1 MHVDV
6 ILGTDS
12 LRQFRAVVD
21 LDTNSV
27 TLKDTGEVFSL
38 GTPRVEEVLSAR
50 VSSTV
55 RICPGGQAL
64 VVSEV
69 RGQAS
74 DGQTVLVEGVP
85 GLDGTVRVAR
95 TLCTVN
101 QGRLLVEVCNA
112 STEELI
118 IKRGTL
124 VAAATVVPE
133 SAFEFESPTTS
144 LRSCGSRPV
153 ESRETTEEG
162 WVHSVVS
169 ATGATTDSPLHSTP
183 NLEKELADEFAVDF
197 TGSKLSEEQKRLF
210 RQTLESFRDLFVETS
225 MKPGRTHLLEFE
237 IDTGDHPPI
246 KQRPYRVSKAEGDV
260 MEAEVQQY
268 LDLGI
273 I

>member
-21 LDTNSV
+21 LDTSTV

-38 GTPRVEEVLSAR
+38 GTPRVEEVYSAR
-50 VSSTV
+50 VSSTIRV
-55 RICPGGQAL
+55 CPGGQAL

-101 QGRLLVEVCNA
+101 QGKLLVEVCNA
-112 STEELI
+112 SSEELI
-118 IKRGTL
+118 IKKGTL

-133 SAFEFESPTTS
+133 SAFEFESQATPLLNS
-144 LRSCGSRPV
+144 DSRPT
-153 ESRETTEEG
+153 ESTKTANEDWRALLVLPRTRL
-162 WVHSVVS
+162 
-169 ATGATTDSPLHSTP
+169 ATPRRTL
-183 NLEKELADEFAVDF
+183 
-197 TGSKLSEEQKRLF
+197 KRN
-210 RQTLESFRDLFVETS
+210 
-225 MKPGRTHLLEFE
+225 
-237 IDTGDHPPI
+237 
-246 KQRPYRVSKAEGDV
+246 
-260 MEAEVQQY
+260 
-268 LDLGI
+268 
-273 I
+273 